1 MATDRADVDKVR
13 VLKAPE
19 MLAAKVREQ
28 ILSGELKDGD
38 KLPAEAILVERF
50 GVSRPTVR
58 EAYRILESEN
68 LLTINRGARGG
79 AVVHAPDSRLVSR
92 YLLMVLQA
100 ENATIAEIYQARSAF
115 EPALARL
122 VAEQRKPDAIK
133 SLRACIGI
141 AREAVGDPD
150 AFSRAVTDFH
160 RTMVVASGNRPLLHL
175 FDALYH
181 IILQHQAAVVSRS
194 HREAAKSTVMRDSAR
209 GIRSYETLL
218 AHIENGAAAE
228 AESHWHAHMETAGRV
243 WIEGY
248 EQTTLLELERG

>member
-1 MATDRADVDKVR
+1 VGSDSPVSDKVR
-13 VLKAPE
+13 ALKAPE
-19 MLAAKVREQ
+19 MLASRVREQ
-28 ILSGELKDGD
+28 ILAGELKDGD
-38 KLPAEAILVERF
+38 KLPAEAILIDRF

-79 AVVHAPDSRLVSR
+79 AVVHVPDSRLVSR

-122 VAEQRKPDAIK
+122 VAEQCKPEAIAA
-133 SLRACIGI
+133 LRACIEI
-141 AREAVGDPD
+141 VRTSVGDSD

-160 RTMVVASGNRPLLHL
+160 RTMVAASGNRPLLHL
-175 FDALYH
+175 FDALYN

-194 HREAAKSTVMRDSAR
+194 HRDAAKSKVMKDAAR
-209 GIRSYETLL
+209 GIRSYETLVT
-218 AHIENGAAAE
+218 HIENGAAAE
-228 AESHWHAHMETAGRV
+228 AETHWHSHMETAGRV

-248 EQTTLLELERG
+248 EQTTLLELERD